1 MGSGTQTAALNYGGN
16 PASLVTTTVSYDGT
30 NWSSET
36 SMTTGRSMGGG
47 SPSGTTGAALASTGY
62 SGTASEEFTAG
73 APASPTGAAASTITT
88 S

>member
-1 MGSGTQTAALNYGGN
+1 MGSGIQTAALNYGGN
-16 PASLVTTTVSYDGT
+16 PAGPLTTTVSYDGT
-30 NWSSET
+30 NWSAESAMAT
-36 SMTTGRSMGGG
+36 ARSMGGG